1 MEDIECTS
9 NLCNIIL
16 DEAIEV
22 IKKSSNRD
30 KKHDEI
36 IKLLEQVGAE
46 KRMLLHRYSEKKE
59 MEFTIVNI
67 KLQKVLRV
75 GVSRIAPKAI
85 KIEIFEI
92 PYDF

>member
-1 MEDIECTS
+1 MK
-9 NLCNIIL
+9 LL
-16 DEAIEV
+16 KWL
-22 IKKSSNRD
+22 KKSSNRD

-46 KRMLLHRYSEKKE
+46 KRMLLHRYSEKKRKWNLLLL
-59 MEFTIVNI
+59 ILNY
-67 KLQKVLRV
+67 KKVLSV
-75 GVSRIAPKAI
+75 GVSQIAPKVI